1 MATYIELRKL
11 FKDSDLSNKVITATI
26 VFAQE
31 LISGTPTANDKAWA
45 ASVFSNPD
53 SEGKKILMGVL
64 AINKA
69 ASVEDIQGA
78 SDAAIQTAVNTIAP
92 TMVSAF
98 GGV

>member
-1 MATYIELRKL
+1 MASYLELRRL

-26 VFAQE
+26 VYAQE
-31 LISGTPTANDKAWA
+31 LLDATPTANDKAWA

-64 AINKA
+64 AINKSATVVQIQA
-69 ASVEDIQGA
+69 AT
-78 SDAAIQTAVNTIAP
+78 DAQIQTNVNTVAP
-92 TMVSAF
+92 AMVAAF